1 MKPFKPQLL
10 PNSPAGESP
19 DLENLP
25 NPIQDYC
32 ISDKFDGGRVEI
44 MYTGDVLGRSL
55 KPVTSLHIQRMA
67 KDLSLLLQHE
77 GVIEAEFYSPN
88 MTFAEIM
95 HFFRC
100 ADVTSVKEITKLTKL
115 WNKTGGDPANGW
127 TFPGRDVAWLT
138 TWHTC
143 LKFYIFDHLI
153 SVSDTRTKSERYDD
167 LLDHMDCH
175 WHSDQ
180 DELCELIP
188 QIYYSHIDAVYQA
201 YDQALMNGCEG
212 LVMIHKYAK
221 YKCGRITYKSGEAL
235 KLKEDSLE
243 YDGVILE
250 VEESTVVRE
259 GVAKTVNELG
269 RSKTSQLK
277 DDRIPSGMAKGFKV
291 LLEDEQTMSVSLN
304 GYNHTERRE
313 LWDNPAPM
321 LNQTIR
327 FTAMAPVKVGGKPRG
342 PAHFTK
348 GNIRDDK

>member
-32 ISDKFDGGRVEI
+32 VSDKFDGGRVEI
-44 MYTGDVLGRSL
+44 MYTGAVLGRSL

-67 KDLSLLLQHE
+67 KDFALLLQHQ

-100 ADVTSVKEITKLTKL
+100 ADVTSVKEVTKLTKL
-115 WNKTGGDPANGW
+115 WTKTGGDPANGW
-127 TFPGRDVAWLT
+127 TFPGRDVEWLT
-138 TWHTC
+138 TWHPC

-153 SVSDTRTKSERYDD
+153 SVADTRTKSERYDD
-167 LLDHMDCH
+167 LVDVIGMGWGKDVF
-175 WHSDQ
+175 DIAY
-180 DELCELIP
+180 LIP
-188 QIYYSHIDAVYQA
+188 QIHYSHIDAVYQA

-212 LVMIHKYAK
+212 LVMIHKYAQ

-243 YDGVILE
+243 YDGVVLYI
-250 VEESTVVRE
+250 EEGTVARE
-259 GVAKTVNELG
+259 GSTKTVNELG

-277 DDRIPSGMAKGFKV
+277 EDRVPSGIAKGLRV

-304 GYNHTERRE
+304 DYNHAERRE
-313 LWDNPAPM
+313 LLNNPSQ
-321 LNQTIR
+321 LQGKTIR